1 MLANMGYP
9 AMPLKRAARMAACL
23 ALACICLAGPARAN
37 DLDDFNRVVEAAMS
51 HQRVAAGYLRTG
63 NIDLAVLELD
73 GMREAWGKVSTLPR
87 PAAFRNQER
96 YTGTILQ
103 IAAGLVGV
111 SLVLNL
117 GRPDVARESL
127 DTIRK
132 SLSDLRRENGV
143 TVLAD
148 CVLDANV
155 SMDALFA
162 LDGGQ
167 DWESVTAGSESYRST
182 LQRCD
187 GMAPAGIRNHP
198 EFRRLIDGAL
208 ASLAQMPN
216 AVATRDHDLMHRL
229 LIELRSFDNLLAFR
243 YG

>member
-1 MLANMGYP
+1 MGY
-9 AMPLKRAARMAACL
+9 AAILLKRAARMAAGL
-23 ALACICLAGPARAN
+23 ALAGTCLAAPARAD
-37 DLDDFNRVVEAAMS
+37 DLDDFNRAVEAAMS

-87 PAAFRNQER
+87 PAAFRDKER
-96 YTGTILQ
+96 YTGTLLQ
-103 IAAGLVGV
+103 IAAGLVGA

-132 SLSDLRRENGV
+132 SLSDLRRENHV

-167 DWESVTAGSESYRST
+167 DWESLAAGSASYGAT

-187 GMAPAGIRNHP
+187 GMAPGGIRNHA

-216 AVATRDHDLMHRL
+216 AAATRDRDMVHRL